1 MRRAFQIT
9 LLTAAFIPFLL
20 GAMSLIQG
28 AKRLVPAELIS
39 AELDGQV
46 RFWGVRS
53 MLPFVLAVW
62 IVCNIGRSYAVLVIV
77 LGATAAGG
85 LARAVGAFK
94 YGGTEPA
101 LVGIIA
107 FEVAVLLFIP
117 WYRQVAR
124 QSAVERAP

>member
-9 LLTAAFIPFLL
+9 LLSVAFIPFIL

-28 AKRLVPAELIS
+28 AGRLVPPEFIT

-53 MLPFVLAVW
+53 MLPFLLTIW
-62 IVCNIGRSYAVLVIV
+62 IVANLENAFAVLVIV

-85 LARAVGAFK
+85 LARMVAALT
-94 YGGTEPA
+94 YGPPEPA
-101 LVGIIA
+101 LAGIIL
-107 FEVAVLLFIP
+107 FEIAVLLFIP
-117 WYRQVAR
+117 WYRHVVRTDPA
-124 QSAVERAP
+124 